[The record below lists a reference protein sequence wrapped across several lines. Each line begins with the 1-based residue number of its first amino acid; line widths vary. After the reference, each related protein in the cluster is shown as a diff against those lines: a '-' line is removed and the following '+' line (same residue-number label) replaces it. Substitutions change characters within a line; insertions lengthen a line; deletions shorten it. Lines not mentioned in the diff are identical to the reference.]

1 MNECDRCRTPLPDD
15 GLEVAGDGGSHQ
27 CWDMPANAQF
37 LHLEAVVDITE
48 EEAVLIDQF
57 WNGNMEVLADLFE
70 LKTGSRP
77 TIDRNVAE

>member
-1 MNECDRCRTPLPDD
+1 
-15 GLEVAGDGGSHQ
+15 
-27 CWDMPANAQF
+27 MPANAQF